1 MPLPLTWGSY
11 VNLEHFDN
19 LKFLVTDNEI
29 ENILYSKE
37 LLEIETSIASQCKTY
52 VNKEF
57 VEFTIGI
64 LRREISNSGLTLDYI
79 RQLLSLRKGSIIRFG
94 IQLLN
99 NLKGKPIEEEYP
111 KGERVPKTNKP
122 EIISS
127 QGVGIGFGIKYA
139 IYLDYLENRPKDLI
153 NYLTKERI
161 PKANKFSKILGKL
174 YSV

>member
-1 MPLPLTWGSY
+1 MGSY
-11 VNLEHFDN
+11 VYNLEHFDN

-29 ENILYSKE
+29 EDILYSKE
-37 LLEIETSIASQCKTY
+37 LLEIETSIASHCKTY
-52 VNKEF
+52 VNREF

-79 RQLLSLRKGSIIRFG
+79 RQFLSLRKGSIIIFG
-94 IQLLN
+94 IQVLN
-99 NLKGKPIEEEYP
+99 SLKGKPIEDEHPKEEN
-111 KGERVPKTNKP
+111 VPKTNNP

-139 IYLDYLENRPKDLI
+139 IYLDYLENRPKELI

-161 PKANKFSKILGKL
+161 PRADKFCKILDKL
-174 YSV
+174 YNA

>member
-1 MPLPLTWGSY
+1 MLCAI
-11 VNLEHFDN
+11 NLEHFTN
-19 LKFLVTDNEI
+19 LKFLVTDHEI
-29 ENILYSKE
+29 EDILYSKE
-37 LLEIETSIASQCKTY
+37 LFEIEASIASHCKTY
-52 VNKEF
+52 VNKKF

-79 RQLLSLRKGSIIRFG
+79 RQMLSLRKGSIIKFG
-94 IQLLN
+94 VQILN

-111 KGERVPKTNKP
+111 KGERVPKSNKL

-139 IYLDYLENRPKDLI
+139 IYLDYLENRPKELI

-161 PKANKFSKILGKL
+161 PKANKFSKILDKL
-174 YSV
+174 YNV